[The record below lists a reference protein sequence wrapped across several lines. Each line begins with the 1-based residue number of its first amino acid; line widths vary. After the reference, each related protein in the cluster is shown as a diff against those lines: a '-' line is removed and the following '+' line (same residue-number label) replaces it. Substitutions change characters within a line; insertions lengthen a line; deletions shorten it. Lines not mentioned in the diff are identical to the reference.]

1 MITNDGLTWGQRV
14 ATLEIHMDAMHT
26 QQAGEMFARSEIDAV
41 ESMEVF
47 ARAVGTE
54 PTYDD
59 WMAARTSFVNGYV
72 AIKPQAK
79 GDAADQAFKR
89 FKDRLVDRFGIVV
102 PRATNEAAVK
112 KAAERA
118 AKEAALVAKY
128 ADATPTALQSQLE
141 ATYQT
146 LAKNPTSKVANAQA
160 REIAKV
166 LRIKTRDSDK
176 AERDEVKAWKDSIR
190 DALKTCDDVAK
201 LEAAASILLA
211 I

>member
-1 MITNDGLTWGQRV
+1 METQF
-14 ATLEIHMDAMHT
+14 
-26 QQAGEMFARSEIDAV
+26 QQAGAMFARSEIDAT

-47 ARAVGTE
+47 ARAVGTDPSYE
-54 PTYDD
+54 S
-59 WMAARTSFVNGYV
+59 WIAARTDFVNGYV
-72 AIKPQAK
+72 SVKPQTK

-89 FKDRLVDRFGIVV
+89 FKDRVVDRFGIVV
-102 PRATNEAAVK
+102 PRATSDAAIK

-128 ADATPTALQSQLE
+128 SDATPTILQAQLE

-166 LRIKTRDSDK
+166 LRIKTRDTDK
-176 AERDEVKAWKDSIR
+176 AEREEIKAWKDSIR

-201 LEAAASILLA
+201 LEAAASILLS
-211 I
+211 IQ